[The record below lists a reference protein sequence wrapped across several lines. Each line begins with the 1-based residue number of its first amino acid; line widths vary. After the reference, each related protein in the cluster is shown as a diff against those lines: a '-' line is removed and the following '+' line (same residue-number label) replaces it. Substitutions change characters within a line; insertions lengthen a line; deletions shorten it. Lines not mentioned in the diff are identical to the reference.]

1 MVRQRVLMPILLVA
15 LIVVGCATSPSPEP
29 SQEAKM
35 EIVARESPTRETAPP
50 ATPIDKVVIG
60 VLDVE
65 AAGMQEPRLDE
76 KKELLMKDLR
86 RNKRVKLVDIG
97 ESCGL
102 SDLKRNG
109 YERAGRYKNIYQL
122 DMILHVYISGYR
134 VQNIYFNLLDL
145 YEKKVKEVSIE
156 TDFILIDLEFRG
168 ISKKLLVSEDLNRVL
183 RAKKEALAKK
193 EVAVR
198 QEVKESPKKIETKKK
213 VSAKKEVTDPWE
225 FKGTPEEIE
234 GFLIQNGPRLI
245 VEGEHDPVLELIED
259 LPRKRRRHVQVQ
271 TLGCFANLKGW
282 VCDRDKSCKL
292 GWWKLRNRLM
302 NSGNNEATPMLVIFL
317 KDKEPYVR
325 IYAAEL
331 LGHIGGKRALKHLR
345 AVGENDENRKVRKY
359 AKTAYEQISGGKF

>member
-1 MVRQRVLMPILLVA
+1 LRKEGRKMRTLSIGLMVLGLMGIALVG
-15 LIVVGCATSPSPEP
+15 VTSPASP
-29 SQEAKM
+29 
-35 EIVARESPTRETAPP
+35 VN
-50 ATPIDKVVIG
+50 KVVIG
-60 VLDVE
+60 VLDFE
-65 AAGMQEPRLDE
+65 TSGDAPDLLGE
-76 KKELLMKDLR
+76 KKKALMKELR
-86 RNKRVKLVDIG
+86 RNTRVKLVSIR

-102 SDLKRNG
+102 TDLKKHG
-109 YERAGRYKNIYQL
+109 YERAERYKKIYHL
-122 DMILHVYISGYR
+122 DMILHSHITFPGGSEKDWHA
-134 VQNIYFNLLDL
+134 YFSLIDL
-145 YEKKVKEVSIE
+145 YTNKIKEASIE
-156 TDFILIDLEFRG
+156 TVGMPIEVGFRD
-168 ISKKLLVSEDLNRVL
+168 ISKKLQISGDINRVL

-198 QEVKESPKKIETKKK
+198 QEVKESPEKIETKKK

-292 GWWKLRNRLM
+292 GWWKLRNKLM
-302 NSGNNEATPMLVIFL
+302 NSGNSEATPMLVIFL

-331 LGHIGGKRALKHLR
+331 LGHIGDKRALKHLR

-359 AKTAYEQISGGKF
+359 AKKAYEQISGEKF

>member
-1 MVRQRVLMPILLVA
+1 MRTLSIGLMVLGLMGIALVG
-15 LIVVGCATSPSPEP
+15 VTSPAS
-29 SQEAKM
+29 S
-35 EIVARESPTRETAPP
+35 IN
-50 ATPIDKVVIG
+50 KVVIG
-60 VLDVE
+60 VLDLE
-65 AAGMQEPRLDE
+65 ESGSSAMSESLGE
-76 KKELLMKDLR
+76 KKKVLMKELKK
-86 RNKRVKLVDIG
+86 NTRVKLVDIR

-109 YERAGRYKNIYQL
+109 YERAEKYKINYQL
-122 DMILHVYISGYR
+122 DMILHVYE
-134 VQNIYFNLLDL
+134 IYGWPDWNCYLSLIDL
-145 YEKKVKEVSIE
+145 YTKKAKEVSIE
-156 TDFILIDLEFRG
+156 TAWDTPFELTFRG
-168 ISKKLLVSEDLNRVL
+168 ISKKLLVSGDINRVL

-198 QEVKESPKKIETKKK
+198 QEVKESPKKKAL
-213 VSAKKEVTDPWE
+213 AKKEVTDPWE

-245 VEGEHDPVLELIED
+245 VEGEHDSVLELIED

-292 GWWKLRNRLM
+292 GWWKLRNKLM

-317 KDKEPYVR
+317 KDEEPYVR

-331 LGHIGGKRALKHLR
+331 LGHIGDKRALKHLR
-345 AVGENDENRKVRKY
+345 AVGEGDENRKVRKY
-359 AKTAYEQISGGKF
+359 AKRAYEQISGEKL